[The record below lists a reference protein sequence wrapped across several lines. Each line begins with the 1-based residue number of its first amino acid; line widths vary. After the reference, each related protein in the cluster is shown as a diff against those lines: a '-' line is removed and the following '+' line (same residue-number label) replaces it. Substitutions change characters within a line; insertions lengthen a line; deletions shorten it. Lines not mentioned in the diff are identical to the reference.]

1 MSEWGNFINFVPQ
14 LIKKKGGNKMT
25 KKIKR
30 AGQNSHMSAKKPDS
44 LQSCLKTQMLKLHS
58 LPTTQLRNA

>member
-1 MSEWGNFINFVPQ
+1 MFGTK

-25 KKIKR
+25 KKKKR
-30 AGQNSHMSAKKPDS
+30 GGQNSHTSAKKQDS
-44 LQSCLKTQMLKLHS
+44 LQSYLKTQMSKLHS